1 MSESSQ
7 TTKSTRSTRSKG
19 KAEASKIIK
28 DAVPITTVHT
38 SNIKVQSSVAEKK
51 GKAKSV
57 EKKSKTPRVSKA
69 ISPSVVDKSGK
80 ESSKKK
86 RRDYK
91 SKIPYTMSELVF
103 GCQSI
108 VKTSEKTSEIIE
120 GHVAVNEADITS
132 ENMQAD
138 DTQTEVIPDPPTRS
152 STIAEI
158 VAEKSTQEDVVEKD
172 VETTVTLSDSF
183 YEETES
189 DEEKATDAEEDTQSD
204 ESNQTTP
211 DSQNEPEKSLD
222 AEKGKEDV
230 VVDVETYE
238 ATKLT
243 ERATRGMTKSKKKE
257 NLKRKKASS
266 SDSEYDVAEDVPNIT
281 SPLSKMK
288 ATVKKRRLAVER
300 ELTKDALKCQ
310 VIIHLIK
317 QAGLLKTVADISP
330 CYELLVKE
338 FLVNIPQE
346 CDNPLSKDYQKVFVR
361 GKCIDFSPTVINN
374 YLGRSVEP
382 KPELEVANDA
392 VSTEITAGKVNVW
405 PKNKLIPT
413 SKLIVKYAILNRI
426 GSTNWVST
434 KHATNVATGLGRFIY
449 VVGTKVDYNYGTYI
463 FDQTVKHIRST
474 AVKMPIAFPS
484 LLCGIILDQYP
495 NIKIITDTAK
505 KRETAFTF
513 HHKLFGD
520 HNVADIVGTSTG
532 AASLMTRMKII
543 ATLKVQC

>member
-38 SNIKVQSSVAEKK
+38 SNIKVQSSVTEKK

-57 EKKSKTPRVSKA
+57 EKKSKTPKVSKA

-211 DSQNEPEKSLD
+211 NSEKENEPEKSLD

-243 ERATRGMTKSKKKE
+243 ERATRGMTKRLRSSSVFVPASKKKE

-310 VIIHLIK
+310 DIFHLIK
-317 QAGLLKTVADISP
+317 EAGLLKTVADFSP

-338 FLVNIPQE
+338 FLVNIPEE
-346 CDNPLSKDYQKVFVR
+346 CDNPLSKDYQKVYVR

-392 VSTEITAGKVNVW
+392 
-405 PKNKLIPT
+405 
-413 SKLIVKYAILNRI
+413 
-426 GSTNWVST
+426 
-434 KHATNVATGLGRFIY
+434 
-449 VVGTKVDYNYGTYI
+449 
-463 FDQTVKHIRST
+463 
-474 AVKMPIAFPS
+474 
-484 LLCGIILDQYP
+484 
-495 NIKIITDTAK
+495 
-505 KRETAFTF
+505 
-513 HHKLFGD
+513 
-520 HNVADIVGTSTG
+520 
-532 AASLMTRMKII
+532 
-543 ATLKVQC
+543 